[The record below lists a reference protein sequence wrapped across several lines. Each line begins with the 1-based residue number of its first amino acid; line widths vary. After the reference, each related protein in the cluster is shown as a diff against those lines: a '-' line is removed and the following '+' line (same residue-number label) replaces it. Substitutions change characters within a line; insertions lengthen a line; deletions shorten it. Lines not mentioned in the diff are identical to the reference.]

1 MNKLPVLL
9 LVLVAG
15 GWLLD
20 RSILHARLKNEIERV
35 KRLEEKLK
43 GCGGQTV
50 VFERKAKR
58 LNFDFTSPC
67 DTASIILYYRSLS
80 RKEQKKWH

>member
-1 MNKLPVLL
+1 MRLMLFVLVLL
-9 LVLVAG
+9 AT

-20 RSILHARLKNEIERV
+20 DRILRLQLKQEQARV
-35 KRLEEKLK
+35 HRLEEQLK

-58 LNFDFTSPC
+58 LKFDFTSPC

-80 RKEQKKWH
+80 KKEQKKWH